1 MYNQLTPLRL
11 GPTGEDPSAEVGRP
25 TIFVRERDA
34 ARLGWLAEKN
44 KGVWLQ
50 LSMLFLFYILLGS
63 EGFLFYLYI
72 FAE

>member
-1 MYNQLTPLRL
+1 LD
-11 GPTGEDPSAEVGRP
+11 PTGEDPSPEVRRP

-63 EGFLFYLYI
+63 EGFYFIYI
-72 FAE
+72 FLLSNPFTYLN